1 MNKKIFTVLVACAA
15 YGFGNAQIIHDTVTT
30 NPTYAN
36 NVWYSLENDDQGT
49 FAANAWDISLATAMG
64 AVDELTTAVWFN
76 HKIGKVYEIPGS
88 DPSDFEN
95 ADTTGLS
102 TWTPLYNSDQSWSAG
117 AFNNTTNLGQFDYG
131 WGDYNMTTH
140 GVDANRIFVIAYT
153 NGDYKKL
160 IINSSNTTNV
170 YTLTFDNLANT
181 DLATEQID
189 VTPYVSKNFI
199 GYNLTAKAIVDR
211 EPAAD
216 SWDLYFS
223 QYPSF
228 DYDPPYTVTGIFHN
242 TGVQVAEVYPVNDP
256 ETFVDFS
263 NVTWEESIS
272 TIGYDWKSFDG
283 MAFVIA
289 DSTVYFVKDKA
300 GSVWKLVMEGFGGSA
315 TGKYMFGKEKLSGA
329 GLTEENALLAMA
341 YPNPA
346 ADQTTLVLNN
356 APEAQLAVYSV
367 NGACVYSNKLN
378 AGELTTT
385 VLDTRDWA
393 NGFYQ
398 ITVTSGNAVSNL
410 KLIVQH

>member
-64 AVDELTTAVWFN
+64 AVDELTTAIWFN

-102 TWTPLYNSDQSWSAG
+102 TWTPLYNSDESWSAG
-117 AFNNTTNLGQFDYG
+117 AFNSTTNLGQFDYG

-153 NGDYKKL
+153 NGDYKKM

-242 TGVQVAEVYPVNDP
+242 AGVQVAEVYPVNDP

-272 TIGYDWKSFDG
+272 TIGYNWKSYDG

-398 ITVTSGNAVSNL
+398 ITVTSGSAVSNL

>member
-1 MNKKIFTVLVACAA
+1 MSKKIITVLVACAV
-15 YGFGNAQIIHDTVTT
+15 YSLGHAQIIHDTVVT
-30 NPTYAN
+30 NPTYSN
-36 NVWYSLENDDQGT
+36 NVWYSLENDDQGS
-49 FAANAWDISLATAMG
+49 FAADAWDISLATAMS
-64 AVDELTTAVWFN
+64 ANNELTTAVWFN

-88 DPSDFEN
+88 DPTDFAN

-102 TWTPLYNSDQSWSAG
+102 TWTPLFNSDDSWSAG
-117 AFNNTTNLGQFDYG
+117 AFNNTANLGQFDYG

-160 IINSSNTTNV
+160 TISSSNTTNV

-181 DLATEQID
+181 DLVIEQLG
-189 VTPYVSKNFI
+189 VTPYTSKNFI
-199 GYNLTAKAIVDR
+199 SYNLTAKVIVDR
-211 EPAAD
+211 EPAAAD
-216 SWDLYFS
+216 WDLYFH

-242 TGVQVAEVYPVNDP
+242 AGVQVAEVYPVNDV

-272 TIGYDWKSFDG
+272 TIGYNWKTFDG

-289 DSTVYFVKDKA
+289 DSTVYFVVDKS

-315 TGKYMFGKEKLSGA
+315 NGKYMFGKEKLSGA
-329 GLTEENALLAMA
+329 GLTEENAMLVMA

-356 APEAQLAVYSV
+356 APEAQLTVCSMNGTIVYS
-367 NGACVYSNKLN
+367 SNLN

-385 VLDTRDWA
+385 VLNTSDWA

-398 ITVTSGNAVSNL
+398 MTVASGNAVSNL
-410 KLIVQH
+410 KLVVQH